1 MILEVPV
8 DPPMLEVRV
17 LVATV
22 RELVVRMLGAT
33 RLVTV
38 AFVVVELP
46 TIKLVMVAKVATK
59 EEMKEEVE
67 VLLVAVKLLIVPV
80 VAFNVVTI
88 ASVNVEDAATRRV
101 MYASVVVE
109 RVTSASL
116 KVDEDA
122 MREII

>member
-1 MILEVPV
+1 MLEVMILEVPV

-46 TIKLVMVAKVATK
+46 TIKLVMVASVVTKLEKNPFVEVAFVAKRLVTVPTVV
-59 EEMKEEVE
+59 EEVLST
-67 VLLVAVKLLIVPV
+67 V
-80 VAFNVVTI
+80 
-88 ASVNVEDAATRRV
+88 
-101 MYASVVVE
+101 
-109 RVTSASL
+109 
-116 KVDEDA
+116 
-122 MREII
+122 